1 MKKLFCLILALV
13 CIGSAA
19 LAATVPSKTTAD
31 LNTTTKVTTE
41 SGATLDNLFVATV
54 PVAETE
60 ESKAAYEQKVEI
72 CNTELQKLAEV
83 VAATNS
89 VVEYFGE
96 VKDTAGEAVSLE
108 GKSIDEFMPLVV
120 AGVET
125 IEGEENVKVGFKFA
139 TTYAKD
145 QVVVVL
151 VGIVNPLF
159 NEVEWTALEGVGTE
173 DGGIEVV
180 FSAEMLAEIQNG
192 DAMMAVASDEE

>member
-41 SGATLDNLFVATV
+41 SGAPLDSLVVV

-60 ESKAAYEQKVEI
+60 ESKAAYEQKLEI

-83 VAATNS
+83 VATTNS

-96 VKDTAGEAVSLE
+96 VKTTAGEAVSLE
-108 GKSIDEFMPLVV
+108 GKSVDEFMPLVV

-125 IEGEENVKVGFKFA
+125 VGTEETVKVGFKFA

-151 VGIVNPLF
+151 IGVANPLID
-159 NEVEWTALEGVGTE
+159 EVEWTALEGVGTE

-180 FSAEMLAEIQNG
+180 FPVEMLETIQNG
-192 DAMMAVASDEE
+192 DAMMAVASDVE

>member
-41 SGATLDNLFVATV
+41 SGAALDSLVIV
-54 PVAETE
+54 PIAETE
-60 ESKAAYEQKVEI
+60 ESKVAYEQKLEV
-72 CNTELQKLAEV
+72 CNTEPQKLAEV
-83 VAATNS
+83 VTQTNS

-96 VKDTAGEAVSLE
+96 VKNTAGEAVSLE
-108 GKSIDEFMPLVV
+108 GKSVDEFMPLVV
-120 AGVET
+120 SGVET
-125 IEGEENVKVGFKFA
+125 ISGEENVKVGFKFA

-151 VGIVNPLF
+151 IGIVDPLF
-159 NEVEWTALEGVGTE
+159 NEVAWTALEGVGTE

-180 FSAEMLAEIQNG
+180 FSAEMLANIQNG
-192 DAMMAVASDEE
+192 DAMMAVASDAE